1 MLNTA
6 AATASTRDNFQRAV
20 RILAALTVA
29 LSAAVLYVAGAQP
42 VAVGLFPAPWDKLAH
57 LLTFAVVGMA
67 AGLAGGMR
75 GWRMVLCCVAGAL
88 LVGAMD
94 EVHQMFLPGRSASWS
109 DLAADAA
116 GGLLGAAALAVLN
129 RIASPPGQHQTRAGC
144 G

>member
-1 MLNTA
+1 MVKALPG
-6 AATASTRDNFQRAV
+6 DNLQRTV

-29 LSAAVLYVAGAQP
+29 MSAAVLYVGGAQP

-75 GWRMVLCCVAGAL
+75 GWRMALCCVAGAL
-88 LVGAMD
+88 LVGGMD
-94 EVHQMFLPGRSASWS
+94 ELHQMFLPGRSASWA

-116 GGLLGAAALAVLN
+116 GGLLGAAVLAVLG
-129 RIASPPGQHQTRAGC
+129 RLASRRLTPPLKHH
-144 G
+144 

>member
-1 MLNTA
+1 MAKAL
-6 AATASTRDNFQRAV
+6 SSENFQRTV

-29 LSAAVLYVAGAQP
+29 MSAAVLYVGGAQP

-75 GWRMVLCCVAGAL
+75 GWRMALCCLAGAL
-88 LVGAMD
+88 LVGGMD
-94 EVHQMFLPGRSASWS
+94 ELHQAFLPGRSASWA

-116 GGLLGAAALAVLN
+116 GGLLGAAVLAAADRLSGG
-129 RIASPPGQHQTRAGC
+129 RLLHRLTHR
-144 G
+144 

>member
-1 MLNTA
+1 MAKAL
-6 AATASTRDNFQRAV
+6 SPENFQRTV

-29 LSAAVLYVAGAQP
+29 MSAAVLYVGGAQP

-75 GWRMVLCCVAGAL
+75 GWRMALCCLAGAL
-88 LVGAMD
+88 LVGGMD
-94 EVHQMFLPGRSASWS
+94 EVHQAFLPGRTASWA

-116 GGLLGAAALAVLN
+116 GGLLGAAVLAAADRLSGG
-129 RIASPPGQHQTRAGC
+129 RLLHRLKHR
-144 G
+144 

>member
-1 MLNTA
+1 MAKVL
-6 AATASTRDNFQRAV
+6 SLENFQRTV

-29 LSAAVLYVAGAQP
+29 MSAAVLYVGGAQP

-75 GWRMVLCCVAGAL
+75 GWRMVLCCLAGAL
-88 LVGAMD
+88 LVGGMD
-94 EVHQMFLPGRSASWS
+94 EVHQAFLPGRSASWA

-116 GGLLGAAALAVLN
+116 GGLLGAAVLAAADRLSGG
-129 RIASPPGQHQTRAGC
+129 RLLHRLKHH
-144 G
+144 